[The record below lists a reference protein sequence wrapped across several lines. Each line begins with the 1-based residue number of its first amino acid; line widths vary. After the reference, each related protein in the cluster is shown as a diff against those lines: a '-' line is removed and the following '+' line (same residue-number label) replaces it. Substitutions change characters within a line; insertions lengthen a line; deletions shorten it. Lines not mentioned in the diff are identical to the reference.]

1 MEPLR
6 RRKGTKGRQRVLMK
20 SMGVNTKSVKDS
32 SKSRGPGHYKGV
44 KRNPITLGGVQN
56 MVSNKV

>member
-6 RRKGTKGRQRVLMK
+6 RRKGTKGRVLMK